1 MFKQTIF
8 FLSILLA
15 FSGCSS
21 TAPKKPKNLLSK
33 VEMVN
38 ILIDA
43 KLLNSA
49 NGANKT
55 ILRKNGIDADTYVFE
70 KYGIDSLQ
78 FAQSNAYYAYHIKD
92 YEAIYNMVTDSL
104 KRLTIALKKEEKRIK
119 DSIQIAEEK
128 AKQEKQQDS
137 VNGLDNEN

>member
-1 MFKQTIF
+1 MFNRTIL

-15 FSGCSS
+15 FAGCNS
-21 TAPKKPKNLLSK
+21 TAPKKPKDLLSK
-33 VEMVN
+33 NEMVN

-104 KRLTIALKKEEKRIK
+104 KRLKTALKKEEKRIK
-119 DSIQIAEEK
+119 DSIEIAEEK
-128 AKQEKQQDS
+128 AKQKKKQDS
-137 VNGLDNEN
+137 VNNLEKEN